1 MGGSTE
7 GEEYLFELASFLAV
21 SARGCVDEP
30 HLYGPLRLIDG
41 LSRLVELSR
50 RLPCISA
57 DPFLEK
63 IRDQIEENKAL
74 IMYDKEKFIGFLD
87 HLILEFAKEI
97 KRRAK
102 RPDSNPK

>member
-1 MGGSTE
+1 
-7 GEEYLFELASFLAV
+7 YLFELACFLAM

-41 LSRLVELSR
+41 LSRLVELSGHIS
-50 RLPCISA
+50 CISR

-74 IMYDKEKFIGFLD
+74 VMHNREKFIGFLD
-87 HLILEFAKEI
+87 HLVLEFAREI
-97 KRRAK
+97 KRRARELNMSHK
-102 RPDSNPK
+102 MGNEPFPDH